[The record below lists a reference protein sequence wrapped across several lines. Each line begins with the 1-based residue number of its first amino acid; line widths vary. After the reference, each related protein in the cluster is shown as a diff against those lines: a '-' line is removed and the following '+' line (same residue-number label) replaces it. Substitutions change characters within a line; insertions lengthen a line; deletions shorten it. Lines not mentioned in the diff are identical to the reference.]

1 MICKASMRTS
11 WFGAL
16 SLALVVI
23 PSMPAMAH
31 PHVWVTMKSAVLFS
45 DSGLIEGVRL
55 SWTFDDAYAQL
66 ALDGLDLD
74 GDGDY
79 SAAELAPLTKENIAS
94 LGEYG
99 YFTDMRSNDV
109 LRPIGKARDE
119 DQVWKEGKLT
129 MSFTVPL
136 ADPLD
141 PRKETFE
148 VKIYDPEFFIAFDYA
163 KDQPVSVAGAMPAP
177 CRLEVAAVPTDAE
190 IDQTRTMLA
199 SKGKDWKPADNV
211 DFGSLFAQA
220 VSIPCGS

>member
-1 MICKASMRTS
+1 MASELE
-11 WFGAL
+11 GY
-16 SLALVVI
+16 
-23 PSMPAMAH
+23 
-31 PHVWVTMKSAVLFS
+31 LFK
-45 DSGLIEGVRL
+45 E
-55 SWTFDDAYAQL
+55 TFE
-66 ALDGLDLD
+66 
-74 GDGDY
+74 
-79 SAAELAPLTKENIAS
+79 SAAEKGFRNLGRAS
-94 LGEYG
+94 RYLEDYHLFQGTREEP
-99 YFTDMRSNDV
+99 V
-109 LRPIGKARDE
+109 LRRLRNEMGGAGVPMEGTKGEWGRGQVELNLEHADPLEMARDE

-136 ADPLD
+136 AEPLD